1 MQIEVSIGEV
11 IDKLTI
17 LGIKIEK
24 LDDKEKL
31 ANVKKEW
38 DYLNAQIPSN
48 IKEDERFA
56 EFVVKLLEVNKLL
69 WDIEDGKR
77 NHERTKNFDEDFV
90 ELARQVY
97 IKNDI
102 RAQIKREINIH
113 FNSNFVEEKSYK
125 AY

>member
-31 ANVKKEW
+31 VNVKKEW
-38 DYLNAQIPSN
+38 DYLNTQIPQN
-48 IKEDERFA
+48 VKEDDKFA
-56 EFVVKLLEVNKLL
+56 EFVVKLLEVNRYL
-69 WDIEDGKR
+69 WDVEDSKR
-77 NHERTKNFDEDFV
+77 AHERNKDFGENFI

-97 IKNDI
+97 IKNDL
-102 RAQIKREINIH
+102 RAKIKREINIH
-113 FNSNFVEEKSYK
+113 FNSNFIEEKSYK